1 MTITIGKRVRHTAL
15 SKWTRVACLIGAS
28 LYLPA
33 MSAYATVT
41 CGVDRGYSPEGS
53 AEQLLLT
60 AIGRAR
66 QSIRVAAY
74 TFTAPTVARALIDAR
89 RRRVD
94 VAVVADAKES
104 AKRSQQATLDLLVS
118 ADIPVRTVSAYQIHH
133 DKYMVFDGA
142 ALETGSLNYS
152 TAALRRNSENA
163 LLLQCPELARD
174 LLTHWQSRWDQGVAY
189 ELSY

>member
-1 MTITIGKRVRHTAL
+1 MKITTGKHTRHTSL
-15 SKWTRVACLIGAS
+15 SKWTGIVCLIGAS
-28 LYLPA
+28 LLLPP
-33 MSAYATVT
+33 MSTYATVT

-74 TFTAPTVARALIDAR
+74 TFTAQTVARALINAQR
-89 RRRVD
+89 RGVD
-94 VAVVADAKES
+94 IAVVADAKES
-104 AKRSQQATLDLLVS
+104 AKKSQQAALNLLVS
-118 ADIPVRTVSAYQIHH
+118 ADIPVRTVSVYPIHH
-133 DKYMVFDGA
+133 DKYMVFDGT

-163 LLLQCPELARD
+163 LLLQCPEFARD
-174 LLTHWQSRWDQGVAY
+174 FLTHWQSRWDQGVAY